1 MALNLRQFVRN
12 VASQWL
18 GIVLQAVVAFA
29 VTPYQIRRLGEEGN
43 GVLMVINSYVGY
55 SGLLNLGLGSAI
67 VKYIA
72 EHNAREEWDELNETA
87 STIFTIYLAIGAFCL
102 LAGLALAVP
111 LPHLARLPPELASQG
126 QLLLCLM
133 SVALFFQFPGSV
145 YSGALMGL
153 QRFDLINTYVLVLL
167 VARTVGVVLVLKY
180 HPSLVLVGAIN
191 MASFILDQVAAY
203 LWSRRLLPQLR
214 CSPSLFRRA
223 RVRKVFGFSS
233 QAFLFQ
239 VAERLINA
247 TDSLVITQ
255 AKGPGPVTHY
265 QNGLTLV
272 DKARELLEKAAIV
285 LMPGVS
291 DAAARKDTRTL
302 RSLWRSGN
310 KASLMLAMPVA
321 LVLIVWGRHV
331 VTLWL
336 DQDLASKA
344 YESLAWLAAAFVM
357 QTLGRGVAKPLFE
370 GWGKISLPA
379 RVTIVE
385 GAANLILSVVLVR
398 TWGIAGV
405 AFATFLPAAV
415 SGLLVLPYLACR
427 ELQVSF
433 LAHLFHTFVRAL
445 PPLVPAYGVLWYAER
460 LGLHQHLWGLAVTC
474 PLVLLVYVLG
484 GLVVTFQRDERAAL
498 MAPIL
503 RRLGRA

>member
-1 MALNLRQFVRN
+1 VNLRLFVRN

-29 VTPYQIRRLGEEGN
+29 VTPYQIRQLGDAGN

-55 SGLLNLGLGSAI
+55 SGLLYLGLGSAI
-67 VKYIA
+67 VKYVA
-72 EHNAREEWDELNETA
+72 EHHAREAWDELNETA
-87 STIFTIYLAIGAFCL
+87 STIFTLYLAVGALCL
-102 LAGLALAVP
+102 LAGLVLAVP
-111 LPHLARLPPELASQG
+111 LPSLARLPSALATQG
-126 QLLLCLM
+126 QVLLMLM

-153 QRFDLINTYVLVLL
+153 ERFDLMNTYVLALL
-167 VARTVGVVLVLKY
+167 LARTVAVVAVLRY
-180 HPSLVLVGAIN
+180 HPTLVWVGAVN
-191 MASFILDQVAAY
+191 MVSFILEQVAAY
-203 LWSRRLLPQLR
+203 AWVRKLLPEFQ
-214 CSPSLFRRA
+214 CSPRLFKRE

-233 QAFLFQ
+233 RAFVFQ

-255 AKGPGPVTHY
+255 ARGPAPVTHY

-272 DKARELLEKAAIV
+272 DKARELLDKAAIV
-285 LMPGVS
+285 VMPGVS
-291 DAAARKDTRTL
+291 AAAARGDTQAL
-302 RSLWRSGN
+302 RSLWRTGN
-310 KASLMLAMPVA
+310 KATLMLALPVA
-321 LVLIVWGRHV
+321 LVLVVWGRSV
-331 VTLWL
+331 LTLWL
-336 DQDLASKA
+336 GDRLAGKA

-357 QTLGRGVAKPLFE
+357 QTLGRGVAKPMFE
-370 GWGKISLPA
+370 GLGKISLPA

-385 GAANLILSVVLVR
+385 GVVNLGMSLVLVR

-415 SGLLVLPYLACR
+415 SGLVVLPFLACR

-433 LAHLFHTFVRAL
+433 LAHFSQTFLRAL
-445 PPLVPAYGVLWYAER
+445 PPLVPAYGVLWFAER
-460 LGLHQHLWGLAVTC
+460 HGLHRHLGGLALSC
-474 PLVLLVYVLG
+474 LLVLGVYVLG
-484 GLVVTFQRDERAAL
+484 ALAVTFQRDERAAVF
-498 MAPIL
+498 APIL